1 MLNETFSV
9 IFKHCALHH
18 EKRVVGS
25 LSFARSSLS
34 NEYVLKFGKECEE
47 EGGKHGFEA
56 VSAKHIPGA

>member
-1 MLNETFSV
+1 M
-9 IFKHCALHH
+9 A
-18 EKRVVGS
+18 S